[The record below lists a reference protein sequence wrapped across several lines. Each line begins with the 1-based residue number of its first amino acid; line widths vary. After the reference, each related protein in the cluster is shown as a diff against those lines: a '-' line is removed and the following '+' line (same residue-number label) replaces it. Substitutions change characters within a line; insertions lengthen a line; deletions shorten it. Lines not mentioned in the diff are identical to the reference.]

1 MKIRVGINGLGR
13 IGKKIASLIAASD
26 RFVVSV
32 INDIN
37 FDCHNWCYILNYDT
51 IYGNSPTKATFD
63 GSHVTIKDSM
73 HLPLMSPIF
82 PELIGLLAILL
93 LMQQVFSRMYL
104 CILKF

>member
-37 FDCHNWCYILNYDT
+37 PDCHNWCYILNYDT

-63 GSHVTIKDSM
+63 GSYVTIKDSI
-73 HLPLMSPIF
+73 HLLSWVRYF
-82 PELIGLLAILL
+82 P
-93 LMQQVFSRMYL
+93 S
-104 CILKF
+104 